1 MKKAIYLI
9 LFTILG
15 ILFSFIV
22 HAVIEILYLKYA
34 SHIFWSGGCA
44 LPAWLKYGL
53 FILGAV
59 GGFLLGRIG
68 WRIVYVE
75 KRRLKNK

>member
-1 MKKAIYLI
+1 MKKVFYLI

-15 ILFSFIV
+15 ILFSFIA

-34 SHIFWSGGCA
+34 THVNWSGGCA
-44 LPAWLKYGL
+44 LPDWLKYGL
-53 FILGAV
+53 PILGAI

>member
-34 SHIFWSGGCA
+34 THVVWSSGCA

-53 FILGAV
+53 PILGAI

-75 KRRLKNK
+75 KRRFRK